1 MQVSKND
8 FKQTQLQVRAERSQ
22 QEGIIRYQ

>member
-8 FKQTQLQVRAERSQ
+8 LKQTQLQVRAEKSQ